1 MSQLTTTITVAERQG
16 NMILL
21 DSSLEWERNHE
32 SNDIYFAQTNRF
44 YVSFD
49 MDRWKIWSGSHLMEE
64 GKFTGGNMSADQ
76 RKRIA
81 QLRFT
86 SFLNSLI

>member
-1 MSQLTTTITVAERQG
+1 MNQLSNITVAERQG

-21 DSSLEWERNHE
+21 DSSLEWERISYSDSDFEARRNRAL
-32 SNDIYFAQTNRF
+32 IYINEGGWFIH
-44 YVSFD
+44 
-49 MDRWKIWSGSHLMEE
+49 MDGHLFE
-64 GKFTGGNMSADQ
+64 KGNFPSYGMSADQ